1 MSEVSS
7 KVAEM
12 LLSTESIAVYKDKPF
27 VFVSGRISPV
37 YIDCRKLLSF
47 PAEREYI
54 VAHMAKMAETEI
66 GLDKIDVVAGGET
79 AGIPYA
85 AFVAHLIKK
94 PMIYIRKQPKGY
106 GGTKQ
111 IEGILEAGQ
120 RVLMVEDL
128 ITDGLS
134 KLRFN
139 IGVRGAGAKMTHCLC
154 VFDYASERL
163 NQHEGRDNL
172 AKNGIELHVLA
183 NWDDVFDTG
192 TSKNYFTEATK
203 IADRRLSERSRELG
217 PEDGLRVSAAGALS
231 RPMSRAASS
240 NRSKRSNCSS
250 RPDQGAG
257 YDLDIRILA
266 ADISLRDRDHH
277 ENTDSQC
284 RCSSR

>member
-1 MSEVSS
+1 MSEVPR

-12 LLSTESIAVYKDKPF
+12 LLRTESIQVFKDKPF

-54 VAHMAKMAETEI
+54 VTQLAKKAETDV
-66 GLDKIDVVAGGET
+66 GVANIDIVAGGET

-85 AFVAHLIKK
+85 SFVSHLIKK

-111 IEGILEAGQ
+111 IEGILEAGK
-120 RVLMVEDL
+120 RVLLVEDL

-139 IGVRGAGAKMTHCLC
+139 IGIRAAGAKMTHCLC
-154 VFDYASERL
+154 VFDYASDRL

-172 AKNGIELHVLA
+172 AKNDISLHVLA
-183 NWDDVFDTG
+183 NWDDVLDTG
-192 TSKNYFTEATK
+192 LSKSYF
-203 IADRRLSERSRELG
+203 SEESSKQIIDFLKE
-217 PEDGLRVSAAGALS
+217 PENWGRKMGFV
-231 RPMSRAASS
+231 
-240 NRSKRSNCSS
+240 
-250 RPDQGAG
+250 
-257 YDLDIRILA
+257 
-266 ADISLRDRDHH
+266 
-277 ENTDSQC
+277 
-284 RCSSR
+284 